1 MSQRDS
7 AIALRQMLD
16 HAREAMILSKGKSA
30 EVLIKDRVLGLAIV
44 RLMEIVGEA
53 ASRVP
58 KEEQSKH
65 PEIPWA
71 QVISLRNR
79 LIHGYD
85 AIDYE
90 ILWHILN
97 HDLPELIISLEKS
110 LGASIADQVD
120 DGEEH
125 DQQD

>member
-1 MSQRDS
+1 
-7 AIALRQMLD
+7 MLD

-30 EVLIKDRVLGLAIV
+30 EVLIEDRVLGLAIV

-110 LGASIADQVD
+110 LGSGIADQVD

>member
-7 AIALRQMLD
+7 AIALCQMLD

-30 EVLIKDRVLGLAIV
+30 HVLVEDRVLGLAIV
-44 RLMEIVGEA
+44 RLMEIIGEA

-58 KEEQSKH
+58 KEERSKH

-90 ILWHILN
+90 IIWHILN
-97 HDLPELIISLEKS
+97 YDLPELIISLERS
-110 LGASIADQVD
+110 LGAGIFEQVD
-120 DGEEH
+120 DDEEH

>member
-1 MSQRDS
+1 
-7 AIALRQMLD
+7 MLD
-16 HAREAMILSKGKSA
+16 HAREAIILSKGKSPK
-30 EVLIKDRVLGLAIV
+30 ELVDDRILGPAIV
-44 RLMEIVGEA
+44 RLMEIIGEA
-53 ASRVP
+53 ANRVP

-71 QVISLRNR
+71 QVIALRNR

-97 HDLPELIISLEKS
+97 HDLPGLVLSLEGI
-110 LGASIADQVD
+110 LGIDIEQTDD
-120 DGEEH
+120 DGRAR
-125 DQQD
+125 

>member
-1 MSQRDS
+1 
-7 AIALRQMLD
+7 MLD
-16 HAREAMILSKGKSA
+16 HAGEAMILSKGKSA
-30 EVLIKDRVLGLAIV
+30 EELVEDRVLGLAIV

-58 KEEQSKH
+58 KEEQSNH

-97 HDLPELIISLEKS
+97 HDLSELVFSLEKM
-110 LGASIADQVD
+110 LGANIFEQSD
-120 DGEEH
+120 DS
-125 DQQD
+125 